1 MHDFNPTTASTPCH
15 TSDLNGS
22 PEEPALF
29 RRVGSYNVSI
39 EQGEERDEKTLEEI
53 LSAFAAEHKTCF
65 EEMNDLEKQ
74 WEKLVGEIW
83 EVGVSCLGKDMMLP
97 LLSQSSPLSSLP
109 AHKKGDNSALDD
121 STKSGPVR
129 KKVKFQEPEP
139 EIPRF
144 LSTSTHHAKMPL
156 LEPISD
162 EDVKN
167 LEDKIDAL
175 GVHQVEEFVRVEKES
190 KQSYFKKLREVL
202 DLLKDE

>member
-1 MHDFNPTTASTPCH
+1 MHDFDATTASTPCH
-15 TSDLNGS
+15 TTDLTGS

-53 LSAFAAEHKTCF
+53 LSTFAVEHKTRF

-74 WEKLVGEIW
+74 WEKLIGEIW
-83 EVGVSCLGKDMMLP
+83 EVGVSCLGQDMMLP
-97 LLSQSSPLSSLP
+97 LLSPSSPLSSLP
-109 AHKKGDNSALDD
+109 ALKKGENSALDD

-139 EIPRF
+139 ELPRF

-175 GVHQVEEFVRVEKES
+175 GVHQVEEFVRVDEES